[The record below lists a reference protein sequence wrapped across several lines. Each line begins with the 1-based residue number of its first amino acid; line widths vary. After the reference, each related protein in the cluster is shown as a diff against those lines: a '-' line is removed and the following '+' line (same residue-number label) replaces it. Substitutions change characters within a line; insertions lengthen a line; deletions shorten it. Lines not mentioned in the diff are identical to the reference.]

1 MTNFKDAKDVDF
13 LDLYPSP
20 SSSNIAMK
28 AEMQSSGFD
37 NERRSK
43 QSWSFSIEYRAL
55 VVPGK
60 RMYAV
65 WRGITLGLYFLWK
78 DYQQQTNGYNRAEY
92 KSFKHVRDVEEYLW
106 RGPIY

>member
-1 MTNFKDAKDVDF
+1 
-13 LDLYPSP
+13 
-20 SSSNIAMK
+20 
-28 AEMQSSGFD
+28 
-37 NERRSK
+37 
-43 QSWSFSIEYRAL
+43 
-55 VVPGK
+55 
-60 RMYAV
+60 MYAV